1 MRSYCEYHVYSN
13 HARYP
18 MNTHFAVAVHILI
31 FIAEQGGVP
40 VTSKT
45 VAGSVGTNPSFVRR
59 ILAQLGRAGLTTGTE
74 GAGGGT
80 VLARSAEAIT
90 LRDVYHAVDE
100 TRELVPLHPSPHPL
114 CKIGR
119 NIKGVLGATVQQVE
133 ETVDAQLD
141 RTTIADLLADVV
153 RRERQRERT
162 AAKG

>member
-1 MRSYCEYHVYSN
+1 
-13 HARYP
+13 
-18 MNTHFAVAVHILI
+18 MNTHFAVAVHVLV
-31 FIAEQGGVP
+31 FLAEQGGTP
-40 VTSKT
+40 VTSKA

-59 ILAQLGRAGLTTGTE
+59 ILAQLGRSGLTTGQE

-80 VLARSAEAIT
+80 VLARPPGGIT
-90 LRDVYHAVDE
+90 LRDVYHAVDK

-119 NIKGVLGATVQQVE
+119 NIAGVLGATVAQVE

-153 RRERQRERT
+153 RREQERT
-162 AAKG
+162 IDSARSTARDRA

>member
-1 MRSYCEYHVYSN
+1 
-13 HARYP
+13 
-18 MNTHFAVAVHILI
+18 MNTHFSIAVHILV
-31 FIAEQGGVP
+31 FLAEQEGAP
-40 VTSKT
+40 VTST
-45 VAGSVGTNPSFVRR
+45 AVAGSVGTNPSFVRR

-80 VLARSAEAIT
+80 VLARFPERIT

-100 TRELVPLHPSPHPL
+100 TRELVPMHPSPHPQ

-133 ETVDAQLD
+133 STVDAQLD

-153 RRERQRERT
+153 DRERKRDGKTSR
-162 AAKG
+162 K